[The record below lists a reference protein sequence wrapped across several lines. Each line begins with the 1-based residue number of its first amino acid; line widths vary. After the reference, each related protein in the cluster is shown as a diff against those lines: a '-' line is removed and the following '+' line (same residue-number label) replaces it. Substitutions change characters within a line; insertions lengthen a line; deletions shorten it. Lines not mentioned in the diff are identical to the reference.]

1 MSGFD
6 LSATATELLSRC
18 GVVSWTDANWFTLA
32 EVCSYFDEAA
42 NKLATMGLFCAQ
54 NTQDLTPGTA
64 EYTLGLDWLDTVIAS
79 VNGSRLLPSS
89 AADLEALDSNWMSAS
104 CTNGQYPGRYSMDA
118 GPIGTITVYPMP
130 VALVPAVTQELETV
144 DFVTA
149 ATITPSQTLAPINP
163 LLADYFLYWALWKLR
178 GKESPYSLPEIADFA
193 QEKCQQFEAIF
204 AKYWGAGE

>member
-64 EYTLGLDWLDTVIAS
+64 EYTLGLD
-79 VNGSRLLPSS
+79 
-89 AADLEALDSNWMSAS
+89 
-104 CTNGQYPGRYSMDA
+104 
-118 GPIGTITVYPMP
+118 GTITVYPMP